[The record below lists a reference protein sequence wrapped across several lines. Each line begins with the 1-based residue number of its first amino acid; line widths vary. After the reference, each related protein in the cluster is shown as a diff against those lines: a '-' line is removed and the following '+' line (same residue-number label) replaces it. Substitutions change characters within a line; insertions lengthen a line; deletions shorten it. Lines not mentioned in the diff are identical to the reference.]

1 MGGALIVR
9 KRAILFIAA
18 GALLLSLAACNSQ
31 PTNSSQKSSQKGN
44 EPVSSISSVIPED
57 SSKVVGESP
66 SPSATPTAGPKEKTE
81 SSQNEEEVLLQISVG
96 GQVFLADLASTE
108 AAQSLSEML
117 PMSLEMSDWQSTAKV
132 FELPSVMPEA
142 AEEYSQVPAGQLLL
156 KGSGSLYLFY
166 QTSDQPENYTPIAI
180 IQDPTG
186 LSQALSGETMEVSF
200 QLIMS

>member
-1 MGGALIVR
+1 MR
-9 KRAILFIAA
+9 KRAILFITA

-81 SSQNEEEVLLQISVG
+81 SSQNEEEVLLQITVG

-117 PMSLEMSDWQSTAKV
+117 PMSLEMSDWQRESPRQAPPRTT
-132 FELPSVMPEA
+132 PA
-142 AEEYSQVPAGQLLL
+142 AS
-156 KGSGSLYLFY
+156 SGK
-166 QTSDQPENYTPIAI
+166 P
-180 IQDPTG
+180 
-186 LSQALSGETMEVSF
+186 VSCCLRYF
-200 QLIMS
+200 S